1 MLTSSSF
8 TFENE
13 TVQYASLNFYHLID
27 ISYISCLSLEYTPR
41 EHLSNFLLG
50 SNLEKKEFVSIV
62 HKVGYLNRN

>member
-13 TVQYASLNFYHLID
+13 TVQYTSLNFYHLID

-62 HKVGYLNRN
+62 H

>member
-1 MLTSSSF
+1 MYMLMLTSSSF

-13 TVQYASLNFYHLID
+13 TVQYTSLNFYHLID

-62 HKVGYLNRN
+62 H

>member
-13 TVQYASLNFYHLID
+13 TVQYTFLNFYHLID

-62 HKVGYLNRN
+62 H

>member
-13 TVQYASLNFYHLID
+13 TVQYTSLNFYHLID
-27 ISYISCLSLEYTPR
+27 ISYISCLSLKYTPR
-41 EHLSNFLLG
+41 EHLSNFLHG

-62 HKVGYLNRN
+62 H